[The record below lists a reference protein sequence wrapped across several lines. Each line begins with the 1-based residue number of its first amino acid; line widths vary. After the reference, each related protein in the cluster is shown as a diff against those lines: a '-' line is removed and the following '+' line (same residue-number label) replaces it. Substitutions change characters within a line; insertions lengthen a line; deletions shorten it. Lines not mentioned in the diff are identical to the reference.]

1 VVTPWAFWPTSVQFG
16 NNHCCFK
23 ELEGARGRCLVAG
36 KLVIRGAFPIL
47 AAMTEHTHA
56 FPDAA
61 ERNPLLSP
69 IRQLLSAARG
79 MAQTEF
85 TLIKGLKAQG
95 LVARDYSFHPL
106 TLFRVH
112 FQVFNALHRLQPEFA
127 REGQALVIS
136 PLAIYLRPLGEGEAA
151 GAVTEADEGP
161 LREFYLDWSFYDE
174 ATEETVVEL
183 LAGFWKRMERGSAP
197 SDRERAEALAELE
210 LSDPVTREDI
220 KQQYRRMA
228 MEHHPDRGGS
238 ERRLQ
243 QINAAMAVLGRSG

>member
-1 VVTPWAFWPTSVQFG
+1 
-16 NNHCCFK
+16 
-23 ELEGARGRCLVAG
+23 
-36 KLVIRGAFPIL
+36 
-47 AAMTEHTHA
+47 MTEHTETL
-56 FPDAA
+56 PESA
-61 ERNPLLSP
+61 ERNPLLDP

-95 LVARDYSFHPL
+95 LVPRDYSFHPL

-127 REGQALVIS
+127 RGGQALVIS
-136 PLAIYLRPLGEGEAA
+136 PLAIYLRPLSEGESAS
-151 GAVTEADEGP
+151 AVADADEGP
-161 LREFYLDWSFYDE
+161 LREFYLDWSYYDS

-197 SDRERAEALAELE
+197 SDQERAEALAELD
-210 LSDPVTREDI
+210 LSDPVSREDI
-220 KQQYRRMA
+220 KQRYRRLA
-228 MEHHPDRGGS
+228 MDHHPDRGGS

-243 QINAAMAVLGRSG
+243 KINAAMAVLGRGR